1 MPASPPAQSLN
12 PPIAQS
18 LNVDIPSSSPF
29 TPPVRILLIS
39 PTHYNADGTLHRT
52 TRYWT
57 SAITLPYLKALTPPG
72 HEIDTVDELF
82 CDVDL
87 DRDCDLVGITA
98 MGPQI
103 RRAYDLAD
111 HFRSR
116 GVRVVLGGTWVTL
129 TVDQSLE
136 HADAVVAGEAE
147 SVWPQ
152 LLADFCEGRN
162 RRVYRSDRWHD
173 LAGLPRID
181 YTSLPLLKYDAFRTS
196 WLYRMYFHWPVVF
209 SRGCPHPC
217 EYCAVQTYYRRSH
230 RTRPVGDVIE
240 DLRTIKALG
249 ANRVLFLDDN
259 PIAHPDAAKELF
271 RAMIPLRLK
280 WASQSTINIA
290 RDPELLDLAAR
301 SGCVSLSI
309 GLEGINED
317 SLESVNK
324 GFNLPHRFRQDLA
337 AVRAK
342 GIQVIALLMVGLDG
356 DTVGTFRR
364 SLEFLID
371 NKVSFLKLFTPCPYP
386 GTKFHDDMARAGR
399 IVVQD
404 WGRYDYGSPL
414 IRPANMTADEM
425 LDGFKYVYEGFYS
438 TRAIAKRL
446 FPPPS
451 GSYLET
457 LAYLV
462 ANLKVNRYLRTHEN
476 AWATIS

>member
-1 MPASPPAQSLN
+1 M
-12 PPIAQS
+12 
-18 LNVDIPSSSPF
+18 
-29 TPPVRILLIS
+29 RILLIS
-39 PTHYNADGTLHRT
+39 PTHYNADGSLHKT

-57 SAITLPYLKALTPPG
+57 SGLTLPYLKALTPPG
-72 HEIDTVDELF
+72 HEVSTVDELF
-82 CDVDL
+82 YDVDL
-87 DRDCDLVGITA
+87 AGEYDLVGITA

-103 RRAYDLAD
+103 KRAYDLAD
-111 HFRSR
+111 HFRAR

-129 TVDQSLE
+129 TVDESLK

-147 SVWPQ
+147 HVWPQ
-152 LLADFCEGRN
+152 LLADFSEGLN

-173 LAGLPRID
+173 LVDLPRID
-181 YTSLPLLKYDAFRTS
+181 YTSLPLLKYDAFKTS

-217 EYCAVQTYYRRSH
+217 EYCAVQTYYRRSF
-230 RTRPVGDVIE
+230 RTRPVGEVIE
-240 DLRTIKALG
+240 DLQTIKALG
-249 ANRVLFLDDN
+249 ASRILFLDDN

-309 GLEGINED
+309 GLESINED
-317 SLESVNK
+317 SLESVKK
-324 GFNLPHRFRQDLA
+324 GFNLPQRFSRDLA
-337 AVRAK
+337 AIRGK

-356 DTVGTFRR
+356 DTVDTFQR
-364 SLEFLID
+364 SLQFLID
-371 NKVSFLKLFTPCPYP
+371 NKISFLKLFTPCPYP
-386 GTKFHDDMARAGR
+386 GTKYYDDMAAAGR

-414 IRPANMTADEM
+414 IQPATMTADQM
-425 LDGFKYVYEGFYS
+425 MDGFKYVYEGFYT

-446 FPPPS
+446 FPPPA
-451 GSYLET
+451 GSYFET

-462 ANLKVNRYLRTHEN
+462 ANLKVNRYLRSHEN

>member
-1 MPASPPAQSLN
+1 
-12 PPIAQS
+12 
-18 LNVDIPSSSPF
+18 
-29 TPPVRILLIS
+29 VRILLIS
-39 PTHYNADGTLHRT
+39 PTHYNADRTLHQT

-57 SAITLPYLKALTPPG
+57 SGLTLPYLQALTPPG
-72 HEIDTVDELF
+72 HDVRMVDELF
-82 CDVDL
+82 HDVDL
-87 DRDCDLVGITA
+87 DFDGDVVGITA

-103 RRAYDLAD
+103 RRAYELGD
-111 HFRSR
+111 HFRAR

-129 TVDQSLE
+129 TAEASLR

-147 SVWPQ
+147 DVWPQ
-152 LLADFCEGRN
+152 VLADFAAGRS
-162 RRVYRSDRWHD
+162 RGIYRAAAWHS
-173 LAGLPRID
+173 LRALPKID
-181 YTSLPLLKYDAFRTS
+181 YTTLPLLKYDAFQSS

-217 EYCAVQTYYRRSH
+217 EYCAVQTYYQRGF
-230 RTRPVGDVIE
+230 RTRPVGEVID
-240 DLRTIKALG
+240 DLRTIQRLG
-249 ANRVLFLDDN
+249 GNRILFLDDN
-259 PIAHPDAAKELF
+259 PIGHPEAAKELF

-309 GLEGINED
+309 GLESINAD
-317 SLESVNK
+317 SLDSIRK
-324 GFNLPHRFRQDLA
+324 GFNQPQRFDRDLA
-337 AVRAK
+337 AIRAR
-342 GIQVIALLMVGLDG
+342 GIQVIGLMMVGLDG
-356 DTVGTFRR
+356 DGVDTFQR
-364 SLEFLID
+364 SLQFLID

-386 GTKFHDDMARAGR
+386 GTKYYDDMLQADR
-399 IVVQD
+399 ILVHD

-414 IRPANMTADEM
+414 IRPAQMSTEEM
-425 LDGFKYVYEGFYS
+425 MDGFKYVYEGFYS
-438 TRAIAKRL
+438 TSAIARRL

-462 ANLKVNRYLRTHEN
+462 ANLKVNRFLRSHEN